1 MNQKSKEDLRNL
13 AVSAKKEISTKP
25 WEIQNYKNETVLY
38 AEEYMKVCNEICE
51 VNAKIKN
58 VNLKISAIKK
68 ENERIT
74 ALNIKNK
81 NSVISI
87 KDSIFSKMNRSTNFM
102 LNVNS
107 LVSSEGYL

>member
-1 MNQKSKEDLRNL
+1 MVNPSINTKKNIKF
-13 AVSAKKEISTKP
+13 VKEI
-25 WEIQNYKNETVLY
+25 
-38 AEEYMKVCNEICE
+38 
-51 VNAKIKN
+51 AKIKN

-107 LVSSEGYL
+107 LVSSEGYLQNN

>member
-1 MNQKSKEDLRNL
+1 
-13 AVSAKKEISTKP
+13 
-25 WEIQNYKNETVLY
+25 
-38 AEEYMKVCNEICE
+38 MKVCNEICE

-74 ALNIKNK
+74 ALKIKIK

-102 LNVNS
+102 LNVTES
-107 LVSSEGYL
+107 IGGICVDGRHMATKSPVSVKSCEFFS

>member
-1 MNQKSKEDLRNL
+1 
-13 AVSAKKEISTKP
+13 
-25 WEIQNYKNETVLY
+25 
-38 AEEYMKVCNEICE
+38 MKVCNEICE

-58 VNLKISAIKK
+58 VNSKISAIKK

-74 ALNIKNK
+74 ALKIKIT

-107 LVSSEGYL
+107 LVSSEGIYRITKYNYIDFFSIE